1 MNEGAHMSK
10 FVMTAAVVCVVSMA
24 LCQSARAQEESY
36 SAILA
41 TSNAQ
46 AQQIRFNFTVTK
58 WATQDEI
65 KQLGQVLKDQGQDAL
80 VAELKKLNAGRIN
93 KVGDTGNQIAVAE
106 KSTAGGKN
114 VITLITARN
123 IGVTNQMART
133 TSRNYPFAFLQ
144 VMLDGNGEGTGKMV
158 TAAKIKYDESKGHAV
173 LDPYG
178 NGAVPVTNV
187 KPLK

>member
-1 MNEGAHMSK
+1 MNEGEHMSK
-10 FVMTAAVVCVVSMA
+10 FAMTAVAVCVVSTA
-24 LCQSARAQEESY
+24 LCQNARAQEESY

-80 VAELKKLNAGRIN
+80 LAELRKLDAGRIN

-106 KSTAGGKN
+106 KSTAGDKN
-114 VITLITARN
+114 VITVITARK
-123 IGVTNQMART
+123 IDVANQLART
-133 TSRNYPFAFLQ
+133 TNRNYPFAFLQ
-144 VMLDGNGEGTGKMV
+144 VMVDDKGEGTGKMV
-158 TAAKIKYDESKGHAV
+158 TAAKIKYDNSKGHAV

-178 NGAVPVTNV
+178 NGAVTVTNV

>member
-1 MNEGAHMSK
+1 MSK
-10 FVMTAAVVCVVSMA
+10 FAITAAVVCLASMA
-24 LCQSARAQEESY
+24 LCQNARAQDESY

-46 AQQIRFNFTVTK
+46 AQQVRFTFTITK

-65 KQLGQVLKDQGQDAL
+65 KQLGKVLKDQGQDAL
-80 VAELKKLNAGRIN
+80 VAELKKLDSGRIN
-93 KVGDTGNQIAVAE
+93 KIGDTGNQIAVAE
-106 KSTAGGKN
+106 KSTAGDKK
-114 VITLITARN
+114 VITMITARRIDTMN
-123 IGVTNQMART
+123 KMART
-133 TSRNYPFAFLQ
+133 TNSNYPFAFLQ
-144 VMLDGNGEGTGKMV
+144 VTLDDKGEGTGKMV

-178 NGAVPVTNV
+178 NGAVNVTNV